1 MQDHGV
7 KRLDERTNV
16 TLPGDIDLPV
26 PAGSPQFCLSRLSCK
41 SYELSFL
48 CLEELLGVG
57 RYSLCAYKRSGLPN
71 AKWEY
76 VKDVF
81 GWTMLMVKED
91 MIVMRKLECSLFIYL
106 VLKIMAS
113 RRLLKKNQTM
123 VWFRIWPMTRGI
135 VDDDE
140 DNIRSVCTLGV
151 YSQKFSLLKLSLR
164 A

>member
-1 MQDHGV
+1 VQDHGV

-26 PAGSPQFCLSRLSCK
+26 LAGSPQFCLSRLSCK

-57 RYSLCAYKRSGLPN
+57 RYALCAYKKSGLPN

-81 GWTMLMVKED
+81 GWTMLLAKED
-91 MIVMRKLECSLFIYL
+91 MIVMRELECSLFIYL

-123 VWFRIWPMTRGI
+123 VWFRIWPMTTKI
-135 VDDDE
+135 IFV
-140 DNIRSVCTLGV
+140 V
-151 YSQKFSLLKLSLR
+151 Y
-164 A
+164 AP